1 MNGYEGFYLLYQP
14 VVDAQTEQMIGAE
27 ALLRWKNDRFG
38 MVPPD
43 QFIPILESD
52 PLFPELGEWIIRES
66 ILAAKQILSLY
77 PEFVINVNLS
87 YTQLEKPGFV
97 DMLLHILNELAYPPE
112 HLCLEVTER
121 CRLLDLELLKNIVVE
136 LRSRG
141 ILVALDDFGTGF
153 SSIGILKEIPVNI
166 IKIDRSFVKTIE
178 ENDIDRKLVRNIADL
193 ASIFSAKVCV
203 EGIETQGMKIILKQY
218 HVKSFQ
224 GYYYAKPLALEHFL
238 KWKGSG
244 S

>member
-1 MNGYEGFYLLYQP
+1 
-14 VVDAQTEQMIGAE
+14 
-27 ALLRWKNDRFG
+27 
-38 MVPPD
+38 
-43 QFIPILESD
+43 
-52 PLFPELGEWIIRES
+52 
-66 ILAAKQILSLY
+66 
-77 PEFVINVNLS
+77 
-87 YTQLEKPGFV
+87 
-97 DMLLHILNELAYPPE
+97 MLLHILNELAYPPE

-203 EGIETQGMKIILKQY
+203 EGIETQGMKNILKQY